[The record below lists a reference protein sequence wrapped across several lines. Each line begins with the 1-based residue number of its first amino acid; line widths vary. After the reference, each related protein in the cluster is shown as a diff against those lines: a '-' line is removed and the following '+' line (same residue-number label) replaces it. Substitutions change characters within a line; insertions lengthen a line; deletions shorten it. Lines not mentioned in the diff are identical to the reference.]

1 MANGDIM
8 LAPFAPPE
16 VKAIAQS
23 NMPTE
28 HKTTA
33 IRAWYDKVMTKA
45 KPALAPV
52 ETVAQEGASLIVG
65 DLVGAATGA
74 VLGFIE
80 SQYGSLDF
88 GKRKDIPADAALAGI
103 GGIAALLMAGH
114 PSGAAAA
121 ARYVSVAST
130 AIFSQ
135 RKSKEHFDAAKGGAS
150 VHGESADSPLLEY
163 AKNL

>member
-1 MANGDIM
+1 MANGDDLL
-8 LAPFAPPE
+8 LAQPQ
-16 VKAIAQS
+16 VVRAIAQS
-23 NMPTE
+23 NLPAE

-80 SQYGSLDF
+80 SQYGTLDF
-88 GKRKDIPADAALAGI
+88 GARKDIPADAALAGV
-103 GGIAALLMAGH
+103 GAVAALLMAGH

-135 RKSKEHFDAAKGGAS
+135 RKTKEHFDLTKGKAS